1 MEIPNR
7 NTTSQSQLLD
17 SGRDDN
23 LITPIGSAPTQ
34 DHYRN
39 VKMKYFRSLGV
50 NNGSNTIPGLV
61 PNSLPVHSEN
71 SFAERMAAKSRN
83 NTVVTRPP
91 DLDFLKDDRKRST
104 STPPKPGHAG
114 TNPLPI
120 YSQGMPIAI
129 PSQLRNA
136 HPANSEFS
144 DSEEDEIEETQVEQE
159 QSFAERVF
167 EDDLEA
173 SSFIPPHE
181 LLSRQHNSAFNVG
194 TAHSLAVWEQK
205 RRNMMNV

>member
-1 MEIPNR
+1 MEIPKNN
-7 NTTSQSQLLD
+7 NTNSEMLETD
-17 SGRDDN
+17 AI
-23 LITPIGSAPTQ
+23 ITPIGSAPATK

-50 NNGSNTIPGLV
+50 NNGSNTVPGLV
-61 PNSLPVHSEN
+61 PNSLPVHHSGD
-71 SFAERMAAKSRN
+71 SFAERMAKSR
-83 NTVVTRPP
+83 THTIAHRPP
-91 DLDFLKDDRKRST
+91 DLDYLVEERKRST
-104 STPPKPGHAG
+104 STPPKPGLS
-114 TNPLPI
+114 NPLPI

-136 HPANSEFS
+136 YTTNTEFS
-144 DSEEDEIEETQVEQE
+144 DSEEENEENQVDEQE
-159 QSFAERVF
+159 LSFADRLL

>member
-1 MEIPNR
+1 MEIPSR
-7 NTTSQSQLLD
+7 NTPSQLME
-17 SGRDDN
+17 RDDN
-23 LITPIGSAPTQ
+23 IITPIGSAPTK

-50 NNGSNTIPGLV
+50 NNGNGNNTIPGLV
-61 PNSLPVHSEN
+61 PNSLPVHSEY
-71 SFAERMAAKSRN
+71 SFADRMAAKSRN
-83 NTVVTRPP
+83 NTVVSRPP
-91 DLDFLKDDRKRST
+91 ELDSLLKDDRKRST
-104 STPPKPGHAG
+104 STPPKPGQNG

-129 PSQLRNA
+129 PSQLRAYATN
-136 HPANSEFS
+136 NEFS
-144 DSEEDEIEETQVEQE
+144 DSEEEKEENPVEQE
-159 QSFAERVF
+159 QSFAERMF